1 MERTESASEL
11 IPRGGHV
18 RSEFFR
24 RIVGLWPYLF
34 VAISIV
40 GWAYEFL
47 SRNR

>member
-11 IPRGGHV
+11 IPRGDHV

-24 RIVGLWPYLF
+24 RIVGFWPYLF